1 MGTKASSGDE
11 WIEFYNPGSSCVN
24 LSGWDLNGVNA
35 HYTSGNFSIPLS
47 GTISAGS
54 YFVLAENNQVFQNVT
69 INQTSSSLSLLNSY
83 QTLQLIS
90 PADTLVDTVNYSGSN
105 NWPAGS
111 ASPNYA
117 SMERGGVVPDGP
129 AAWVTFA
136 GPTTNTPL
144 DRNGNHVYG
153 TPGQANWA
161 WTVTI
166 TPSPL
171 PTATSKPTPTFA
183 PTPVPAVDI
192 NEILPRPGSD
202 WNADGAIN
210 NGDEFIEVENLGPGI
225 VDLSN
230 WKLDVMPNGGSSPF
244 ILPSHKL
251 NPNERVVFFGSTTH
265 LLLEDSGDT
274 VRLIDSRGVIEDAFT
289 YPAVLQPD
297 DSWCRTHDG
306 IGFWR
311 DGCFPTPEIENA
323 LSGILPPPQPGG
335 EVACQLPDVAPG
347 EFRLAECNGS
357 GANIWN
363 QKYWN
368 DLSGQNEYEVPD
380 SKSKAKHI
388 SNKTKSR
395 YWSALCFDS
404 ASVVSTIVLQSPVAR
419 TTSSASK
426 TTSSLPVNFSF
437 TFEIMRFKCPE

>member
-1 MGTKASSGDE
+1 M
-11 WIEFYNPGSSCVN
+11 
-24 LSGWDLNGVNA
+24 
-35 HYTSGNFSIPLS
+35 
-47 GTISAGS
+47 
-54 YFVLAENNQVFQNVT
+54 VL
-69 INQTSSSLSLLNSY
+69 
-83 QTLQLIS
+83 
-90 PADTLVDTVNYSGSN
+90 
-105 NWPAGS
+105 
-111 ASPNYA
+111 
-117 SMERGGVVPDGP
+117 
-129 AAWVTFA
+129 
-136 GPTTNTPL
+136 
-144 DRNGNHVYG
+144 
-153 TPGQANWA
+153 
-161 WTVTI
+161 
-166 TPSPL
+166 
-171 PTATSKPTPTFA
+171 
-183 PTPVPAVDI
+183 
-192 NEILPRPGSD
+192 NEILPRPDSD
-202 WNADGAIN
+202 WNGDGTVN
-210 NGDEFIEVENLGPGI
+210 NYDEFIEVENLGPGI

-244 ILPSHKL
+244 ILPSRKL
-251 NPNERVVFFGSTTH
+251 NSNECVVFFGSTTH

-274 VRLIDSRGVIEDAFT
+274 VRLIDLRGVIEDAFT

-437 TFEIMRFKCPE
+437 TFEIMRSKCPE